1 MCDGEHVSDLR
12 LQGKCA
18 RILRSWRCRPAP
30 HSDPR
35 IRRKFMSNELVNKVR
50 AIAGE
55 VAGQHAD
62 DVDQK
67 ARFPA
72 ESIAALKAVK
82 AMSAAV
88 PKELGGGGCDMR
100 ELAAMCSALAQGC
113 GSSAMVL

>member
-1 MCDGEHVSDLR
+1 
-12 LQGKCA
+12 
-18 RILRSWRCRPAP
+18 
-30 HSDPR
+30 
-35 IRRKFMSNELVNKVR
+35 MSNELVNKVR

-88 PKELGGGGCDMR
+88 PKELGGGG
-100 ELAAMCSALAQGC
+100 
-113 GSSAMVL
+113 